1 MINYLEINNFKS
13 HKKTKLD
20 IANLTVLCGSNSV
33 GKSSAF
39 QPLLLLRE
47 AFINKT
53 NFEYLDL
60 LSNPVKIGT
69 IQDALYQYSDNDEIS
84 FQIKTNDED
93 YKFSFELEN
102 NDYTK
107 TLINRKSS
115 SIVNEIN
122 PTESLFN
129 ENFQYISSSRIGP
142 QDSYKKDDVMVE
154 KFKQMSLNE
163 GNAEFCIHYLFKNQS
178 KKVIDELI
186 SNNSIQKELIHQ
198 VTAWEKEISS
208 GVNVLIKDSGKLG
221 FELKYQYDTK
231 IGSKKT
237 NEFSAV
243 NVGFGLTYTL
253 PIIVAILSSSP
264 GGLLIIENPEAHLH
278 PKGISKLTELICLAA
293 QAGIQIIIETHSDH
307 IINGIL
313 VQSKLFEETKKG
325 IDKNKVSIYQF
336 ERDEDHHY
344 SDAKK
349 VEVKEGGRISFAP
362 EGFFDQNTIDTDF
375 LLDL

>member
-115 SIVNEIN
+115 SIH
-122 PTESLFN
+122 
-129 ENFQYISSSRIGP
+129 
-142 QDSYKKDDVMVE
+142 
-154 KFKQMSLNE
+154 KF
-163 GNAEFCIHYLFKNQS
+163 
-178 KKVIDELI
+178 
-186 SNNSIQKELIHQ
+186 
-198 VTAWEKEISS
+198 
-208 GVNVLIKDSGKLG
+208 
-221 FELKYQYDTK
+221 
-231 IGSKKT
+231 
-237 NEFSAV
+237 
-243 NVGFGLTYTL
+243 
-253 PIIVAILSSSP
+253 
-264 GGLLIIENPEAHLH
+264 
-278 PKGISKLTELICLAA
+278 
-293 QAGIQIIIETHSDH
+293 
-307 IINGIL
+307 
-313 VQSKLFEETKKG
+313 
-325 IDKNKVSIYQF
+325 
-336 ERDEDHHY
+336 
-344 SDAKK
+344 
-349 VEVKEGGRISFAP
+349 
-362 EGFFDQNTIDTDF
+362 
-375 LLDL
+375 